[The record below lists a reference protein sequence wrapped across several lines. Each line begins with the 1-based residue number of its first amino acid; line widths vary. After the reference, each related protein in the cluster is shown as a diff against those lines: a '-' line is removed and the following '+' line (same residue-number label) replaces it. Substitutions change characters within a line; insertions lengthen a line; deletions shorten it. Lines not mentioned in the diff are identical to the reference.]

1 MKLGDL
7 LKCAPSFY
15 MVSIRKTRN
24 TFWRILVF
32 QNEEYL
38 HASDKSFYL
47 LLFYTLISIM
57 TFNDVSK
64 LLTIHIERDRA
75 GNRSDHVVV
84 GRLAGQNRAEV
95 FATQLF

>member
-1 MKLGDL
+1 
-7 LKCAPSFY
+7 
-15 MVSIRKTRN
+15 
-24 TFWRILVF
+24 
-32 QNEEYL
+32 
-38 HASDKSFYL
+38 
-47 LLFYTLISIM
+47 M